1 MQRMLEQVCDRVGDT
16 ATVIVAFMSGEFNSV
31 TSLKF
36 GGSICAETYLQWMRL
51 NAFSASGRGR
61 RRYSVLFATAPD
73 VKDDSGYAKGGIA
86 WR

>member
-1 MQRMLEQVCDRVGDT
+1 MQRMFEQVSVKVGDT
-16 ATVIVAFMSGEFNSV
+16 ATVIVAFMSGEFNTA
-31 TSLKF
+31 TSLCF
-36 GGSICAETYLQWMRL
+36 GGTICAETYLQWMRL

-61 RRYSVLFATAPD
+61 RRYSVLFATAPG